1 MNKDDAVKNHS
12 EWETF
17 ADRQKSKTTM
27 AKGAGGITHRYNL
40 DADAYFK
47 TSLAATY
54 SDNRPKVEQ
63 LLSQNSSYY
72 LPVVDMKSTNLD
84 IVLNSYFN
92 KKYSS
97 RHTNR
102 SGITITGYYMI
113 WILNLDHPTS
123 DKINQCK
130 E

>member
-1 MNKDDAVKNHS
+1 
-12 EWETF
+12 
-17 ADRQKSKTTM
+17 M

-92 KKYSS
+92 KNIAPDIP
-97 RHTNR
+97 TVQELQLPD
-102 SGITITGYYMI
+102 YYMI
-113 WILNLDHPTS
+113 WILTCHQTS

>member
-92 KKYSS
+92 KNIAPDIP
-97 RHTNR
+97 TVQELQLPD
-102 SGITITGYYMI
+102 YYMI
-113 WILNLDHPTS
+113 WILTCHQTS